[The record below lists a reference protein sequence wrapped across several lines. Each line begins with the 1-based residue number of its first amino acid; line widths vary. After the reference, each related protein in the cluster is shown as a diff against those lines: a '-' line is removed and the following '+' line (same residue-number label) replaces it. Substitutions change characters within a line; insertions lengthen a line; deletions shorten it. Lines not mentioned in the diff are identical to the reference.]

1 MIEHLTLDTF
11 KEKVFDFETNK
22 DEWKYIGSLHC
33 IIDFS
38 AEAWCIPC
46 RTMAPI
52 LEELSETYKDKINIY
67 KVDVDE
73 EQELSMLFNIR
84 SVPSI
89 LFIPMDGQPEMAMGA
104 LPKDTI
110 IKAIDDILLK
120 NAS

>member
-1 MIEHLTLDTF
+1 MIEHLTKETF
-11 KEKVFDFETNK
+11 LTKIHNFEENK
-22 DEWKYIGSLHC
+22 DWKYSGSLPC

-38 AEAWCIPC
+38 AEAWCVPC
-46 RTMAPI
+46 QTLSPI
-52 LEELSETYKDKINIY
+52 LEELSETYKEKIDVY